1 MKENIKK
8 PIFISSQIL
17 GLWCISFD
25 KEKKLSKK
33 ERKQH
38 LQCMKNKTIR

>member
-25 KEKKLSKK
+25 KGKEIIKKGEEATFAVYEK
-33 ERKQH
+33 
-38 LQCMKNKTIR
+38 

>member
-17 GLWCISFD
+17 GTMVFHSFD
-25 KEKKLSKK
+25 KGKKFKKGEEATFAVYEK
-33 ERKQH
+33 
-38 LQCMKNKTIR
+38 